1 MKEIKIKY
9 NDVPKI
15 NTIKELIDL
24 AVKEAGDKN
33 AFEYKEKNKPIE
45 VTYKEFKT
53 DINSLGT
60 ALMKIG
66 MDSKHMATIGEN
78 SYKWLTTYLTALRSN
93 GVFVPIDKELT
104 KNEIINVLRSSES
117 ELLFYSSKFE
127 NYIKDIKEELPQM
140 KYFIAFDKEDD
151 DEISLSYNKFI
162 EMGKKEIEN
171 GNSDFVNLE
180 HKDTQKLK
188 MLVYTSEQ
196 AASAKI

>member
-117 ELLFYSSKFE
+117 ELLFYSSKRC
-127 NYIKDIKEELPQM
+127 
-140 KYFIAFDKEDD
+140 
-151 DEISLSYNKFI
+151 
-162 EMGKKEIEN
+162 
-171 GNSDFVNLE
+171 
-180 HKDTQKLK
+180 
-188 MLVYTSEQ
+188 
-196 AASAKI
+196 